1 MSDLKGLQLPPQL
14 SEQEDLLNRITNRIR
29 QSLKLE
35 EILTATV
42 QEIRSFLDI
51 DRVKI
56 YRFSADGSG
65 EVIAEAVVSNRLPSL
80 LGLHFPAEDIPAHA
94 RELLV
99 KACPR
104 VIVDVAS
111 QLKTLDPPD
120 PLQGLSETTPPDDIR
135 YTLVDPCHAQYL
147 AAMGVCSSLVMPLL
161 HKNQLWGLLA
171 AHHRESRH
179 FSERELKIVQILVD
193 QVSIAIAQANLL
205 SQAQK
210 QIWHEATVHQISGLL
225 HAPLQLPQMRQM
237 LLEQIVE
244 ALQGAGGRLY
254 IAPDLIGQSAAL
266 YTYGEQP
273 PIDRLEA
280 HPFWQQQMGIPAKD
294 GLPSSSDHDRSQ
306 ALPEG
311 ETPLFDQARQRKRF
325 THSLPAHWQG
335 GFCPNPSSCLLPVTG
350 SAQASL
356 APPDSHPKSISV
368 PYAVTDLYL
377 NPQLQDL
384 VPAFQETLIR
394 SLLIVP
400 LKYGQQCVGCLT
412 LFRNEI
418 ATETL
423 WAGHRDLDSRN
434 ERPRLSFEAWR
445 EVKKNQARPWLEEEI
460 KLAQSLG
467 NHVYMAVMQR
477 RVEDIIQ
484 HKASHDPLT
493 GLPNRILFNDRVSLA
508 LANAYRSQELL
519 AVLFLDLD
527 RFQAI
532 NDTLGH
538 ATGDQMLQLVAKRLS
553 HCLRDGDTIARW
565 GGDEFTLLLPYIGCA
580 EDAVRVAQRLLK
592 ALDDPFSLQEQDLYV
607 TASIG
612 VAIAPY
618 DGEDLETLLKNSDTA
633 MNRAKQQGKNRY
645 QLYSPAMNIQ
655 ALERLVLESDL
666 HKALERQEFL
676 LYYQPQIDL
685 AGHIV
690 GMEALI
696 RWQHPQWGL
705 LLPAAFIAIAE
716 ETGLILP
723 IGEWVLRTAC
733 AQNQA
738 WQQAGLPPFRIAVN
752 LSVRQFQQRNLVQM
766 IAQVLQDTQLPPGSL
781 EIEITESVAMQDADR
796 TILMLRQ
803 LQAMGVAI
811 AIDDFGTGYSS
822 LGALKSFPANTL
834 KIDRSFVQDLVHDP
848 SDRAIIQALIAMAH
862 GLNLKV
868 VAEGVETFEQYELL
882 HSLQADALQG
892 YLFAQPLPAEAVRK
906 LGFKGTEWMK

>member
-1 MSDLKGLQLPPQL
+1 MSNLKGLQLPPQL

-42 QEIRSFLDI
+42 QEIRLFLNI

-56 YRFSADGSG
+56 YQFSADGSG
-65 EVIAEAVVSNRLPSL
+65 EVIAEAVVRDRLPSL

-94 RELLV
+94 RELFV
-99 KACPR
+99 KARPR

-111 QLKTLDPPD
+111 QLKTLDPLD
-120 PLQGLSETTPPDDIR
+120 NLQGPSETTLTRDIR
-135 YTLVDPCHAQYL
+135 YSPVDPCHAQYL
-147 AAMGVCSSLVMPLL
+147 SAMGVCSSLVIPLL
-161 HKNQLWGLLA
+161 HQNQLWGLLA
-171 AHHRESRH
+171 AHHSESRR
-179 FSERELKIVQILVD
+179 FSERELKIMQILVD

-210 QIWHEATVHQISGLL
+210 QIWHEATIHQISSLL
-225 HAPLQLPQMRQM
+225 HAPLNLPRMRQT
-237 LLEQIVE
+237 LLEQIVR
-244 ALQGAGGRLY
+244 ALEGSGGRLY
-254 IAPDLIGQSAAL
+254 IAPDLIGQSAEL

-273 PIDRLEA
+273 PVDRLEA
-280 HPFWQQQMGIPAKD
+280 HPFWKQQLGTPAKD
-294 GLPSSSDHDRSQ
+294 GLPNFSYDCPSQ
-306 ALPEG
+306 ALPGG
-311 ETPLFDQARQRKRF
+311 ETSLFDPATLMNSF
-325 THSLPAHWQG
+325 THAWSAQWQDEL
-335 GFCPNPSSCLLPVTG
+335 CPHPPSCLLPVTG
-350 SAQASL
+350 AAQASL
-356 APPDSHPKSISV
+356 APPDSHYKTISV
-368 PYAVTDLYL
+368 PCAVTDLYQ

-394 SLLIVP
+394 SLLVVP

-412 LFRNEI
+412 LFRNQVE
-418 ATETL
+418 TETL
-423 WAGHRDLDSRN
+423 WAGRRDLDSRN
-434 ERPRLSFEAWR
+434 EGPRLSFEAWL
-445 EVKKNQARPWLEEEI
+445 EVKNDQAQPWLEEEI

-467 NHVYMAVMQR
+467 NHVYMAIMQR
-477 RVEDIIQ
+477 RVEEIIQ

-519 AVLFLDLD
+519 AVVFLDLD

-538 ATGDQMLQLVAKRLS
+538 AIGDQMLQLVAKRLS

-565 GGDEFTLLLPYIGCA
+565 GGDEFTLLLPYISCA

-592 ALDDPFSLQEQDLYV
+592 ALSEPLRLQEQDLYV
-607 TASIG
+607 TASLGI
-612 VAIAPY
+612 AIAPY
-618 DGEDLETLLKNSDTA
+618 DGEDLETLLKHSDTA

-645 QLYSPAMNIQ
+645 QLYSPKMNIQ
-655 ALERLVLESDL
+655 ALEKLVLESDL
-666 HKALERQEFL
+666 HKALEREEFL
-676 LYYQPQIDL
+676 LYYQPQVDL
-685 AGHIV
+685 AGQIV

-705 LLPAAFIAIAE
+705 LSPGAFIAIAE

-733 AQNQA
+733 AQTRA
-738 WQQAGLPPFRIAVN
+738 WQQAGLPPFHIAVN

-766 IAQVLQDTQLPPGSL
+766 IAQVLQDTQLSPRYL

-796 TILMLRQ
+796 TVLMLRQ

-822 LGALKSFPANTL
+822 LGALKSFPVNTL

-848 SDRAIIQALIAMAH
+848 SDAAIIQAMIALAH
-862 GLNLKV
+862 GLKLKV
-868 VAEGVETFEQYELL
+868 VAEGVETLEQLECLR
-882 HSLQADALQG
+882 SLNSDTLQG
-892 YLFAQPLPAEAVRK
+892 YLFGQPLPAEAATQLCFEGAK
-906 LGFKGTEWMK
+906 WMI